1 MLTML
6 LELVLGLAVLL
17 VIFGALALY
26 FHHRRRIAEIHEL
39 DSTEYRGFRRVNRMI
54 AWPKYCLRCGM
65 TVGGRIQVRI
75 HLGYYSPCSRLEQ
88 QDREELEATEE
99 PETMRVLDLRRVPKD
114 GEHSIDTMFDG
125 PPELEAGDH
134 ERPAR

>member
-39 DSTEYRGFRRVNRMI
+39 DATEYRGFRRVNRMI

-65 TVGGRIQVRI
+65 TVGGRIQVRL
-75 HLGYYSPCSRLEQ
+75 HLGYNSPCARLRL
-88 QDREELEATEE
+88 QDEEELEAAEAPDTL
-99 PETMRVLDLRRVPKD
+99 RVFDLKRVPKD
-114 GEHSIDTMFDG
+114 GGHGIDTMFDG
-125 PPELEAGDH
+125 PPELTATE
-134 ERPAR
+134 EKS